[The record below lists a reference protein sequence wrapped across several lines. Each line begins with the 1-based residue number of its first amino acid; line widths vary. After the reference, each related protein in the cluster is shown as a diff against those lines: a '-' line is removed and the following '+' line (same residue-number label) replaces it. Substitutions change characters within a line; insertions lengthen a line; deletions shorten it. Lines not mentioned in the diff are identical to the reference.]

1 MKRFERLLV
10 KVIVIQLLFLAISQL
25 IHAWNIFPQ
34 LYELAQYEGVSKSNF
49 SKILET
55 FQQH

>member
-1 MKRFERLLV
+1 MKTFERLLV
-10 KVIVIQLLFLAISQL
+10 KLIVIQLVFLGISQL
-25 IHAWNIFPQ
+25 IHTWDLFPQ

-55 FQQH
+55 IQQK